1 MKTETDRTRRR
12 FDRIAWMYDAMESP
26 MEMISARTWRRELL
40 SRVHGRVLEVGIG
53 TGKNL
58 PYYPRD
64 VDLTGIDIS
73 PRMLARAKRRAESL
87 GISCRLIVMDAERMT
102 FPDAAFDVVV
112 STFVFCSVPD
122 PVAGLKEVRRVLKAG
137 GEAFF
142 LEHVRSANP
151 FLGRLM
157 DLLNP
162 LVRSAIGPNINRRTV
177 ENIANAGFEIVSL
190 EEMGMKILKKIVARP
205 MVQEGRSRLEGPPST
220 PQTG

>member
-1 MKTETDRTRRR
+1 MKTETEKTRRR

-26 MEMISARTWRRELL
+26 MEMISAGPWRQALL
-40 SRVHGRVLEVGIG
+40 SGVHGRVLEVGIG

-64 VDLTGIDIS
+64 IALTGIDIS
-73 PRMLARAKRRAESL
+73 PRMLDRAKRRAASL
-87 GISCRLIVMDAERMT
+87 GISCELIVMDAERMT
-102 FPDAAFDVVV
+102 FPDATFDVVV

-122 PVAGLKEVRRVLKAG
+122 PVAGLKEVRRVLKPG

-151 FLGRLM
+151 FLGKLM

-177 ENIANAGFEIVSL
+177 QNIADAGFEIVSL
-190 EEMGMKILKKIVARP
+190 EEMGLKILKKIIARP
-205 MVQEGRSRLEGPPST
+205 AVRNGGAA
-220 PQTG
+220 

>member
-1 MKTETDRTRRR
+1 
-12 FDRIAWMYDAMESP
+12 
-26 MEMISARTWRRELL
+26 MEMISARTWRQALL
-40 SRVHGRVLEVGIG
+40 SGVHGRVLEVGIG

-102 FPDAAFDVVV
+102 FPDAAFDAVV

-122 PVAGLKEVRRVLKAG
+122 PVAGLKEIRRVLKPD

-151 FLGRLM
+151 LLGKLM

-162 LVRSAIGPNINRRTV
+162 LVRAAIGPNINRRTV

-205 MVQEGRSRLEGPPST
+205 MVQQGGAHREG
-220 PQTG
+220 

>member
-1 MKTETDRTRRR
+1 MKTEAEKTRRR

-26 MEMISARTWRRELL
+26 MEMISARTWRRALL
-40 SRVHGRVLEVGIG
+40 SGVHGRVLEVGIG

-64 VDLTGIDIS
+64 IALTGIYIS
-73 PRMLARAKRRAESL
+73 PRMLDRAKRRAESL
-87 GISCRLIVMDAERMT
+87 GISCDLTVMDAERMA
-102 FPDAAFDVVV
+102 FPDAAFDAVV

-122 PVAGLKEVRRVLKAG
+122 PVAGLKEVRRVLRPG

-142 LEHVRSANP
+142 LEHVRSENP

-177 ENIANAGFEIVSL
+177 ENIATAGFEVVSM
-190 EEMGMKILKKIVARP
+190 EEMGLKILKKIIAKPAVPNGGAA
-205 MVQEGRSRLEGPPST
+205 
-220 PQTG
+220 

>member
-73 PRMLARAKRRAESL
+73 PRMLARAERRAEAL
-87 GISCRLIVMDAERMT
+87 GISCRLLVMDVERMT
-102 FPDAAFDVVV
+102 FPDAAFDAVV

-122 PVAGLKEVRRVLKAG
+122 PVAGLKEVRRVLKPG

-177 ENIANAGFEIVSL
+177 ENIANAGFEIVSM
-190 EEMGMKILKKIVARP
+190 EEMGLKILKKIIARP
-205 MVQEGRSRLEGPPST
+205 AVRNGGAA
-220 PQTG
+220 

>member
-1 MKTETDRTRRR
+1 
-12 FDRIAWMYDAMESP
+12 MYDAMESP
-26 MEMISARTWRRELL
+26 MEMISAGPWRQALL
-40 SRVHGRVLEVGIG
+40 SGVRGRVLEVGIG

-73 PRMLARAKRRAESL
+73 PRMLARAKRRAEAL
-87 GISCRLIVMDAERMT
+87 GIPCRLIVMDAERMT
-102 FPDAAFDVVV
+102 FPDATFDVSV

-122 PVAGLKEVRRVLKAG
+122 PVAGLKEIRRVLKPG

-151 FLGRLM
+151 LLGRLM

-177 ENIANAGFEIVSL
+177 ENIMNAGFEIVSL
-190 EEMGMKILKKIVARP
+190 EEMGMKIMKKIVARP
-205 MVQEGRSRLEGPPST
+205 APQEGCAQREA
-220 PQTG
+220 